1 MSKKISRREF
11 IKSTAGIVYATG
23 TISAFQSI
31 ESELLAGEPE
41 KKPDL
46 SVVKSASPE
55 KGVTSAIEA
64 IGGISKFV
72 KSNDV
77 VIIKPNM
84 AFPNPPDWG
93 STTSPKVVVT
103 VVRLC
108 LDAGAKS
115 VLVIDNPMDRPEQC
129 LQRTGIADEIKKLG
143 SDKVKI
149 MMATE
154 QRDYVEVKLEKAKSL
169 EKTNVHKLLLRANAF
184 INIPVAKSHSATTV
198 SFGMKNLMG
207 LIWDRGYLHQS
218 IDLHQGIA
226 DLCTFIKP
234 NLIIMDATRALVT
247 KGPTGPGMTVKP
259 EIIIT
264 GTDQVAVDSYTL
276 SLSSWNGRTYNP
288 VDVKHIALAN
298 ALKVGEMNLDKL
310 NVNYLRLKS

>member
-1 MSKKISRREF
+1 MDKKISRREF
-11 IKSTAGIVYATG
+11 LKSTAGIALATG
-23 TISAFQSI
+23 TLSVFQLR
-31 ESELLAGEPE
+31 ELQAGEAE

-46 SVVKSASPE
+46 SAVKSASPGR
-55 KGVTSAIEA
+55 GVLSAIEA
-64 IGGISKFV
+64 MGGIGKFV
-72 KSNDV
+72 KSGDV
-77 VIIKPNM
+77 VIVKPNM

-93 STTSPKVVVT
+93 STTSPTVVVA
-103 VVRLC
+103 VVKLC

-129 LQRTGIADEIKKLG
+129 LQRTGVADEIAKLG
-143 SDKVKI
+143 SDKAKVS
-149 MMATE
+149 MATE
-154 QRDYVEVKLEKAKSL
+154 QRDYVEVKLEKAKL
-169 EKTNVHKLLLRANAF
+169 LKKTSVHKLLLRANAF
-184 INIPVAKSHSATTV
+184 INIPVAKSHSATIV
-198 SFGMKNLMG
+198 SLGMKNLMG

-234 NLIIMDATRALVT
+234 NLIVMDATRALVT

-259 EIIIT
+259 EIIIA

-276 SLSSWNGRTYNP
+276 SLSSWNGRTYSP

-298 ALKVGEMNLDKL
+298 ALQVGEMNLDKL
-310 NVNYLRLKS
+310 NIKKMEV

>member
-1 MSKKISRREF
+1 MSRKISRREF
-11 IKSTAGIVYATG
+11 LKSTAGIALATG
-23 TISAFQSI
+23 AISAFQSI
-31 ESELLAGEPE
+31 ESELSAEEPE

-46 SVVKSASPE
+46 SVVKSASSE
-55 KGVTSAIEA
+55 KGVISAIEA
-64 IGGISKFV
+64 IGGIGKFV

-93 STTSPKVVVT
+93 STTSPEIVAT
-103 VVRLC
+103 VARLC

-129 LQRTGIADEIKKLG
+129 LQRTGVADEIKKLG

-154 QRDYVEVKLEKAKSL
+154 QRDYVDVKLEKAKSL

-207 LIWDRGYLHQS
+207 LIWDRGYLHQN

-247 KGPTGPGMTVKP
+247 KGPTGPGMTIKP
-259 EIIIT
+259 EIIIA
-264 GTDQVAVDSYTL
+264 GTDQVAVDSYAL
-276 SLSSWNGRTYNP
+276 SLSSWNGRTYSP
-288 VDVKHIALAN
+288 GDVKHIALAN

-310 NVNYLRLKS
+310 NIKKMEV